1 VSAGENDQ
9 QGRNRELKR
18 RDFLKA
24 ISAAPLLAVR
34 TLDSPRSTLVNDVHT
49 GWNPTWVDRVEQPAS
64 AADVQALI
72 KAARKHGKII
82 SVSGSRHATGG
93 QQFAAHSV
101 LVDMRGM
108 NRIRDLDTK
117 SGVLSVEGGIE
128 WPELIQGY
136 IKAQNAAPA
145 WGIRQKQGGGD
156 RMTIAGALSANAHG
170 HCLGTPPIV
179 SDVEWIEIA
188 RADKALQ
195 KCSRTQDKELFSLAI
210 GGYGLFGIITAVGLR
225 LVPRRKVRRSV
236 ETHTLAEVIPL
247 VEKRAANGSAFGY
260 FQYSIDE
267 TSLEFMRTG
276 VLTTYETVG
285 DDTPLGGAS
294 TDIDEAQLASL
305 LELAHKDRRS
315 AYAHYAKFELSK
327 NGNVEWSDL
336 HQLSSYPSG
345 YHKTVYRHL
354 GDDSQGADLIW
365 EFYVP
370 RSELIAFLEEARRAL
385 LKSETPLIY
394 GTVRF
399 IEQDRDS
406 FLAWAKKRYACVIF
420 TPHYSGGASAIRKA
434 GEHYRQLAQGATKRG
449 GSFYL
454 TYNHFAARS
463 DMDAAYPQ
471 FAEFLQL
478 KRKYDPAE
486 LFQSEW
492 YRHYRDLYA

>member
-1 VSAGENDQ
+1 MSQGGRDQ
-9 QGRNRELKR
+9 PGRKSQLKR

-24 ISAAPLLAVR
+24 ISAAPFLAAPG
-34 TLDSPRSTLVNDVHT
+34 LDSPHGTLVNDVHT

-64 AADVQALI
+64 AAEVEALI
-72 KAARKHGKII
+72 KAARKRKKII

-93 QQFAAHSV
+93 QQFAERSV
-101 LVDMRGM
+101 LLDMRAM
-108 NRIRDLDTK
+108 NRVLDLDMK

-136 IKAQNAAPA
+136 VKAQGAAPA

-156 RMTIAGALSANAHG
+156 RMTVGGALSANAHG
-170 HCLGTPPIV
+170 HCLGAPPIV
-179 SDVEWIEIA
+179 SDVEWIEISTL
-188 RADKALQ
+188 DKAFQ
-195 KCSRTQDKELFSLAI
+195 KCSRTQEKELFSLAI
-210 GGYGLFGIITAVGLR
+210 GGYGLFGIITAVGLK

-236 ETHTLAEVIPL
+236 EAHTLAEVIPL
-247 VEKRAANGSAFGY
+247 VERRAAGGSAFGY
-260 FQYSIDE
+260 FQYNTDE

-276 VLTTYETVG
+276 VLTTYEIVG

-294 TDIDEAQLASL
+294 TDIDEATLASL

-315 AYAHYAKFELSK
+315 AYAHYAKLELSQS
-327 NGNVEWSDL
+327 GNVEWSDL

-345 YHKTVYRHL
+345 YHQAVDRHL
-354 GDDSQGADLIW
+354 GDESKGADLIW

-370 RSELIAFLEEARRAL
+370 RGDLITFFEDARRAL

-406 FLAWAKKRYACVIF
+406 FLAWAKKPYACVIF
-420 TPHYSGGASAIRKA
+420 TPHYSGGAAAIRKA
-434 GEHYRQLAQGATKRG
+434 SELYRQLAQAATKRG

-454 TYNHFAARS
+454 TYNHFAARGE
-463 DMDAAYPQ
+463 MDAAYPQ

-478 KRKYDPAE
+478 KRKYDPKE
-486 LFQSEW
+486 LFQSDW